1 MLYVDSR
8 ERVDSGDRIVADHTH
23 EPEQLQ
29 SRTPLDRFSASGKN
43 KAPRITVHTFHDD
56 GAGACTVGDLH
67 IGAVTKAVL
76 EEAPGGMT

>member
-1 MLYVDSR
+1 M
-8 ERVDSGDRIVADHTH
+8 ADHTDQPGRFH
-23 EPEQLQ
+23 
-29 SRTPLDRFSASGKN
+29 SKTPLDRIAAVGKD